1 MSSTSTTF
9 STRPDSLLRRS
20 LTADAVVV
28 TLAGLVLA
36 LGAGELA
43 DPLGLSVSLLRF
55 TGLGLLPYAAALMLI
70 ATRSTISRAAAWT
83 VIALNLLWTV
93 ASILL
98 LFTGWID
105 PTGLGVA
112 FVLIQALLV
121 LGFADVEYLGLRRAS
136 IFR

>member
-93 ASILL
+93 ASIIL

-136 IFR
+136 